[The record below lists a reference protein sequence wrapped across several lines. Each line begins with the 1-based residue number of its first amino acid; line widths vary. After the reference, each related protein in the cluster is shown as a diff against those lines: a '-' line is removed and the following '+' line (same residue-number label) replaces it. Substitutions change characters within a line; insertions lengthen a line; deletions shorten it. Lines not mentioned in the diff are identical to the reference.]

1 MLLQW
6 VLVVEKLQVVKF
18 KALNKLYTVCEGKF
32 QLAHCK
38 GHTCL
43 LYDDDVR
50 LNLAMK
56 SQLV

>member
-1 MLLQW
+1 MGFGGGETSHSKGQG
-6 VLVVEKLQVVKF
+6 
-18 KALNKLYTVCEGKF
+18 LNPKLYTVCEGKF